1 MDKKEKFLAI
11 CDKPS
16 QIIQLLAYERMLPDV
31 GFVNFGENLVVVVLD
46 SLGNNQSA
54 QETIKKELSA
64 NYLFNAQVIKYD
76 ATDLIYKG
84 DYTKPAGLRDITAFI
99 RGRLNVKIKT
109 IFCALLSQR
118 FVKIH
123 LDAYP
128 QASIYMLEDGLASY
142 LEIPVKDC
150 QSWGAY
156 YSHGGIVLAHLQRVQ
171 KTILNQ
177 LDSGIPKC
185 YLQAQKFT
193 INFAN
198 NQIEPAQPLE
208 EVHLGLVPEYQQ
220 IIQELMLDYWR
231 NRAGQVSLPQH
242 CEAVLIG
249 QNLSDFCKNFFFRN
263 EVELYV
269 SICEKLLEKFEHIVF
284 VPHPKAS
291 ARMASLMQ
299 GLLKQPERVHFF
311 SNPEVPVESLFL
323 AENAPKYAVGLYSSS
338 MWNLSNVVGI
348 KEVYTALGW
357 ETMTLHQ
364 ELGQDIQKQAYKKAR
379 QEFYHINRL
388 LGEKA

>member
-16 QIIQLLAYERMLPDV
+16 QITQLLAYEKILPEV

-46 SLGNNQSA
+46 SLGNNHA
-54 QETIKKELSA
+54 ALEAIKKELSV

-76 ATDLIYKG
+76 SSELIYTG
-84 DYTKPAGLRDITAFI
+84 DYSKPAGLRETTAFI
-99 RGRLNVKIKT
+99 RQRINAPIKT
-109 IFCALLSQR
+109 VFCALLSQR

-128 QASIYMLEDGLASY
+128 KASIYMLEDGLASY
-142 LEIPVKDC
+142 LEMPVKDC

-156 YSHGGIVLAHLQRVQ
+156 YSHGGIVLSHLQRLQ

-177 LDSGIPKC
+177 LDQGVPKC
-185 YLQAQKFT
+185 YLQAQKCHLNLAT
-193 INFAN
+193 HRM
-198 NQIEPAQPLE
+198 EPLQPLQE
-208 EVHLGLVPEYQQ
+208 LHLGLDPENKQ
-220 IIQELMLDYWR
+220 IIDEMMIDYW
-231 NRAGQVSLPQH
+231 QVKAQQ
-242 CEAVLIG
+242 AVIPSSQAVVIG
-249 QNLSDFCKNFFFRN
+249 QNLSDFCKDFFFRN

-269 SICEKLLEKFEHIVF
+269 EICEKLLERFETITF

-291 ARMASLMQ
+291 GRMATLMQ
-299 GLLKQPERVHFF
+299 GLLKNPDRVNFF

-323 AENAPKYAVGLYSSS
+323 TSNPPKYAIGLYSSS
-338 MWNLSNVVGI
+338 MWNLSNILGV

-357 ETMTLHQ
+357 ETMKLYQ
-364 ELGQDIQKQAYKKAR
+364 ELSHDIQKQAYKKAR
-379 QEFYHINRL
+379 QEFYHIAKL
-388 LGEKA
+388 LGDAA